1 MLSKTRNP
9 ILKGLLL
16 MTVLLLS
23 SVAFSQGSLS
33 GRCTDK
39 NGVPLKGVQVTAI
52 LFDERHT
59 TETNGDG
66 YYEDKQLA
74 PGEWTVMYVYGN
86 EKIVKKVPIKDAQT
100 RAEMNVMF
108 NANDK
113 R

>member
-1 MLSKTRNP
+1 MLSLTHKPLLR
-9 ILKGLLL
+9 GFLL
-16 MTVLLLS
+16 MAVLFLS

-74 PGEWTVMYVYGN
+74 PGEWTVMFVYNN
-86 EKIVKKVPIKDAQT
+86 EKIVKKVAIKDAQT

-113 R
+113 K